1 MTTAALI
8 DDHVLFRDVLKVL
21 FEQRGGPQVVAET
34 SGSEDVV
41 RLVSAVRPDVVLLDI
56 MFPSGPDGID
66 VARELLA
73 SDSSQRIIFVT
84 MMKDAKRIAEAIRAG
99 VLGYVT
105 KDQSAAELLQAVNE
119 VVAGRPYVAPRGVA
133 MGKARSQESEGLA
146 SLTRRER
153 EVFDLIVGGATSRVA
168 AERLAISL
176 RTVETHRT
184 RIMAKFGVH
193 SAGDLIRLA
202 ARLGLIE

>member
-1 MTTAALI
+1 
-8 DDHVLFRDVLKVL
+8 
-21 FEQRGGPQVVAET
+21 
-34 SGSEDVV
+34 
-41 RLVSAVRPDVVLLDI
+41 
-56 MFPSGPDGID
+56 
-66 VARELLA
+66 
-73 SDSSQRIIFVT
+73 
-84 MMKDAKRIAEAIRAG
+84 
-99 VLGYVT
+99 
-105 KDQSAAELLQAVNE
+105 
-119 VVAGRPYVAPRGVA
+119 
-133 MGKARSQESEGLA
+133 MGKARSQESDGLA